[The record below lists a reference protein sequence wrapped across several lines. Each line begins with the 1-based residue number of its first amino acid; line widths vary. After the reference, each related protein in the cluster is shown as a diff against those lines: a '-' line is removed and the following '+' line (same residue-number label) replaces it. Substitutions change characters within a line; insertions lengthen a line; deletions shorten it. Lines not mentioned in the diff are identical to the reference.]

1 LPASQATTAS
11 IARTIPGT
19 SIRWIQ
25 RTTER
30 PSNIA
35 EVPPAKMQTT
45 PQMVSHTA
53 RSVGEPVKKLETWE
67 LKESISA
74 TPKINRTIPAT
85 NTRIPRIRGGCIAFP
100 PAIRLLRHAS
110 GDTSMGRA
118 DEAQYGQAIG
128 VGATEKVPQPATHER
143 RGVLAWRR
151 RRPISH
157 ASAAQ
162 IRATETKD
170 PDSVR
175 PYDVLSARE
184 RQVVVLVAVGTP
196 RPRIDAG
203 HAPKESVG

>member
-1 LPASQATTAS
+1 
-11 IARTIPGT
+11 
-19 SIRWIQ
+19 
-25 RTTER
+25 
-30 PSNIA
+30 
-35 EVPPAKMQTT
+35 
-45 PQMVSHTA
+45 
-53 RSVGEPVKKLETWE
+53 
-67 LKESISA
+67 
-74 TPKINRTIPAT
+74 
-85 NTRIPRIRGGCIAFP
+85 
-100 PAIRLLRHAS
+100 
-110 GDTSMGRA
+110 MGRA
-118 DEAQYGQAIG
+118 DEEQYGQAIG

-196 RPRIDAG
+196 RPRIDGG